1 MEKSIAVIGGDLRI
15 VKLIEMLAKDGYKVY
30 TYGLEMSE
38 DLAEIDSIEMSP
50 TLQEA
55 VRDCKVVVGPIPL
68 SSDRKN
74 LSMPFSN
81 NKLEI
86 EAFCNEIKDKT
97 LIAGNIPEVIKSKL
111 DEDTNNLI
119 KKFLNYIK

>member
-50 TLQEA
+50 T
-55 VRDCKVVVGPIPL
+55 
-68 SSDRKN
+68 
-74 LSMPFSN
+74 F
-81 NKLEI
+81 
-86 EAFCNEIKDKT
+86 
-97 LIAGNIPEVIKSKL
+97 
-111 DEDTNNLI
+111 
-119 KKFLNYIK
+119 FLYNFFIS